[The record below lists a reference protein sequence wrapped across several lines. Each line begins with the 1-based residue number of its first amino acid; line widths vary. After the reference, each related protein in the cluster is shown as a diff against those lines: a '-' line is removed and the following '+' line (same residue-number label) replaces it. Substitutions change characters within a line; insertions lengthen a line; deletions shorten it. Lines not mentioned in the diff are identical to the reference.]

1 MKFNS
6 TLVKILLALFALVL
20 SGGASFRL
28 GP

>member
-1 MKFNS
+1 MKLNS

-20 SGGASFRL
+20 SGGATFRL

>member
-1 MKFNS
+1 MKLNS